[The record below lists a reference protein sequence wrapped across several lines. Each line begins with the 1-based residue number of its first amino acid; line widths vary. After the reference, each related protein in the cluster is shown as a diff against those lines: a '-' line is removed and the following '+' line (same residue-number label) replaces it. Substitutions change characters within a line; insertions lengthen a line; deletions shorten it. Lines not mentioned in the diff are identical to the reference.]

1 MDKNKDLD
9 KRMEI
14 CKKLGAVQ
22 FKKIVFIVEKTKFK
36 VLKKLVPNY
45 LKYFDKHVDKLTKKR
60 LKEAKT
66 EEEKQIII
74 YKSKI
79 DKMQERRE
87 FYQEEN
93 RNYHIRKENPT
104 QIIKYLE
111 LNKKIHKNGLVGNA
125 IFGLLT
131 IPGLIFGSKLALIFL
146 VFEIIEAIINFECI
160 NLQNYNI
167 YRLTKVKDKIEK
179 KEKAK
184 IERDSVL
191 YKEISEDIHK
201 VVMEKDEIPTI
212 DDILACADTPEKLE
226 QLKQL
231 LAKTK
236 SQRNILETHDENGFQ
251 KTIK

>member
-1 MDKNKDLD
+1 MDENKDLN
-9 KRMEI
+9 KQMEI
-14 CKKLGAVQ
+14 CKKLGAIQ
-22 FKKIVFIVEKTKFK
+22 FKKIVFIVEKIKFK
-36 VLKKLVPNY
+36 ALKKLVPNY

-167 YRLTKVKDKIEK
+167 CRLTKVKDKIEK

>member
-1 MDKNKDLD
+1 MDENKDLN
-9 KRMEI
+9 KKMEI

-22 FKKIVFIVEKTKFK
+22 FKKIVFIVEKIKFK
-36 VLKKLVPNY
+36 ALKKLVPNY

-131 IPGLIFGSKLALIFL
+131 IPGLIFGSKLAPIFL

-179 KEKAK
+179 KEK
-184 IERDSVL
+184 
-191 YKEISEDIHK
+191 
-201 VVMEKDEIPTI
+201 
-212 DDILACADTPEKLE
+212 PENCHL
-226 QLKQL
+226 QQ
-231 LAKTK
+231 
-236 SQRNILETHDENGFQ
+236 
-251 KTIK
+251 

>member
-1 MDKNKDLD
+1 MDENKDLN
-9 KRMEI
+9 KKMEI

-22 FKKIVFIVEKTKFK
+22 FKKIVFIVEKIKFK
-36 VLKKLVPNY
+36 ALKKLVPNY

-131 IPGLIFGSKLALIFL
+131 IPGLIFGSKLALMFL

-212 DDILACADTPEKLE
+212 DDVLACADTPEKLE

>member
-22 FKKIVFIVEKTKFK
+22 FKKIVFIVEKIKFK
-36 VLKKLVPNY
+36 VLKKLVPDY

-125 IFGLLT
+125 IFSLLT
-131 IPGLIFGSKLALIFL
+131 IPGLIFGSKIAIIFL
-146 VFEIIEAIINFECI
+146 AFEIIEAIINFECI

-167 YRLTKVKDKIEK
+167 CRLTKVKDKIEK

>member
-22 FKKIVFIVEKTKFK
+22 FKKIVFIVEKIKFK
-36 VLKKLVPNY
+36 ALKKLVPNY

-184 IERDSVL
+184 IESDSVL

>member
-1 MDKNKDLD
+1 MDENKDLN
-9 KRMEI
+9 KKMEI

-22 FKKIVFIVEKTKFK
+22 FKKIVFIVEKIKFK
-36 VLKKLVPNY
+36 ALKKLVPNY

-60 LKEAKT
+60 LKDAKT

>member
-1 MDKNKDLD
+1 MDKNKDFD
-9 KRMEI
+9 KQMEI

-22 FKKIVFIVEKTKFK
+22 FKKIVFIVEKIKFK
-36 VLKKLVPNY
+36 ALKKLVPNY

-60 LKEAKT
+60 LKDAKT

-131 IPGLIFGSKLALIFL
+131 IPGLIFGSKLALMFL

-212 DDILACADTPEKLE
+212 DDVLACADTPEKLE

-236 SQRNILETHDENGFQ
+236 SQRNIPETHDENGFQ

>member
-1 MDKNKDLD
+1 MDENKDLN
-9 KRMEI
+9 KKMEI

-22 FKKIVFIVEKTKFK
+22 FKKIVFIVEKIKFK
-36 VLKKLVPNY
+36 ALKKLVPNY

-167 YRLTKVKDKIEK
+167 CRLTKVKDKIEK

>member
-1 MDKNKDLD
+1 MDENKDLN
-9 KRMEI
+9 KKMEI

-22 FKKIVFIVEKTKFK
+22 FKKIVFIVEKIKFK
-36 VLKKLVPNY
+36 ALKKLVPNY

-131 IPGLIFGSKLALIFL
+131 IPGLIFESKLALIFL

>member
-14 CKKLGAVQ
+14 CKKLGAIQ

-125 IFGLLT
+125 IFSLLT
-131 IPGLIFGSKLALIFL
+131 IPGLIFGSKIAIIFL
-146 VFEIIEAIINFECI
+146 AFEIIEAIINFECI

-167 YRLTKVKDKIEK
+167 CRLTKVKDKIEK

-184 IERDSVL
+184 IERDSV
-191 YKEISEDIHK
+191 
-201 VVMEKDEIPTI
+201 
-212 DDILACADTPEKLE
+212 
-226 QLKQL
+226 
-231 LAKTK
+231 
-236 SQRNILETHDENGFQ
+236 
-251 KTIK
+251 

>member
-1 MDKNKDLD
+1 MDENKDLN
-9 KRMEI
+9 KKMEI

-22 FKKIVFIVEKTKFK
+22 FKKIVFIVEKIKFK
-36 VLKKLVPNY
+36 ALKKLVPNY

-60 LKEAKT
+60 LKDAKT

-131 IPGLIFGSKLALIFL
+131 IPGLIFGSKLALMFL

-167 YRLTKVKDKIEK
+167 CRLTKVKDKIEK

-184 IERDSVL
+184 IVRDSVL

>member
-14 CKKLGAVQ
+14 CKKLGAIQ

-125 IFGLLT
+125 IFSLLT
-131 IPGLIFGSKLALIFL
+131 IPGLIFGSKIAIIFL
-146 VFEIIEAIINFECI
+146 AFEIIEAIINFECI

-167 YRLTKVKDKIEK
+167 CRLTKVKDKIEK

>member
-1 MDKNKDLD
+1 MDENKDLN
-9 KRMEI
+9 KKMEI

-22 FKKIVFIVEKTKFK
+22 FKKIVFIVEKIKFK
-36 VLKKLVPNY
+36 ALKKLVPNY

>member
-1 MDKNKDLD
+1 MDENKDLN
-9 KRMEI
+9 KQMKI
-14 CKKLGAVQ
+14 CKKLGAIQ

-125 IFGLLT
+125 IFSLLT
-131 IPGLIFGSKLALIFL
+131 IPGLIFGSKIAIIFL
-146 VFEIIEAIINFECI
+146 AFEIIEAIINFECI

-167 YRLTKVKDKIEK
+167 CRLTKVKDKIEK

>member
-1 MDKNKDLD
+1 MDENKDLN
-9 KRMEI
+9 KQMEI
-14 CKKLGAVQ
+14 CKKLGAIQ
-22 FKKIVFIVEKTKFK
+22 FKKIVFIVEKIKFK
-36 VLKKLVPNY
+36 ALKKLVPNY

-167 YRLTKVKDKIEK
+167 CRLTKVKDKIEK
-179 KEKAK
+179 KEKSK

>member
-1 MDKNKDLD
+1 MDENKDLN
-9 KRMEI
+9 KKMEI

-22 FKKIVFIVEKTKFK
+22 FKKIVFIVEKIKFK
-36 VLKKLVPNY
+36 ALKKLVPNY

-60 LKEAKT
+60 LKDAKT

-131 IPGLIFGSKLALIFL
+131 IPGLIFGSKLALMFL

-167 YRLTKVKDKIEK
+167 CRLTKVKDKIEK

>member
-1 MDKNKDLD
+1 MDENKDLD

-22 FKKIVFIVEKTKFK
+22 FKKIVFIVEKIKFK
-36 VLKKLVPNY
+36 ALKKLVPNY

-125 IFGLLT
+125 IFSLLT
-131 IPGLIFGSKLALIFL
+131 IPGLIFGSKIAIIFL
-146 VFEIIEAIINFECI
+146 AFEIIEAIINFECI

>member
-1 MDKNKDLD
+1 MDENKDLN
-9 KRMEI
+9 KQMKI

-22 FKKIVFIVEKTKFK
+22 FKKIVFIVEKIKFK
-36 VLKKLVPNY
+36 ALKKLVPNY

>member
-22 FKKIVFIVEKTKFK
+22 FKKIVFIVEKIKFK
-36 VLKKLVPNY
+36 VLKKLVPDY

-131 IPGLIFGSKLALIFL
+131 IPGLIFGSKLALMFL

-212 DDILACADTPEKLE
+212 DDVLACADTPEKLE

>member
-1 MDKNKDLD
+1 MDENKDLN
-9 KRMEI
+9 KQMEI
-14 CKKLGAVQ
+14 CKKLGAIQ
-22 FKKIVFIVEKTKFK
+22 FKKIVFIVEKIKFK
-36 VLKKLVPNY
+36 ALKKLVPNY